1 MPSLNA
7 DVNINSDFNKSMSL
21 TPHSTL
27 YTLHSTLLRGCRGL
41 SLLALLILLLV
52 GCGDS
57 QFEYTDSRCYVI
69 IDNATHQ
76 DPTLAAAM
84 NPAAPGTFC
93 LVSQTISGGASY
105 FTFRSNY
112 GQESKA
118 LQNAIDK
125 RRTLVFGYNNAIIVG
140 FGSMDYP
147 PQFYAFDAECPNC
160 FDPMAIPVRSKRLQ
174 LSDAGIATCST
185 CKRQYNMNT
194 GGNIVSGD
202 GGNKM
207 TRYRGATDGPF
218 TVLRVN

>member
-1 MPSLNA
+1 MKHTIISVTIA
-7 DVNINSDFNKSMSL
+7 
-21 TPHSTL
+21 
-27 YTLHSTLLRGCRGL
+27 
-41 SLLALLILLLV
+41 LAFACCISS
-52 GCGDS
+52 CGDS
-57 QFEYTDSRCYVI
+57 EFEYTDSRCYVI
-69 IDNATHQ
+69 IDNSAHQ

-84 NPAAPGTFC
+84 NPMSPGTFC
-93 LVSQTISGGASY
+93 QISESLIGGARH
-105 FTFRSNY
+105 FVFKSNL
-112 GQESKA
+112 GQESKSVE
-118 LQNAIDK
+118 NAIDQ
-125 RRTLVFGYNNAIIVG
+125 RRSFIFGYNNAIIVG

-174 LSDAGIATCST
+174 LSDTGIATCAS

-202 GGNKM
+202 GGKKM